1 MGADERPGP
10 HVADPGGT
18 RVTPHCK
25 GVAVL
30 ARLKWVQQVH
40 GDAGF
45 TRFLAALPPST
56 RDAVDARILPH
67 GWVSFQVFIDVLVTL
82 DGLFGQGDL
91 SLCRELG
98 GWAAAENLPR
108 VFKIFFRFG
117 SPTFIFDRAAKL
129 WSSHYDSGT
138 LVVVDREETAARLV
152 ISDFAAPHRAHCLS
166 VLGWAA
172 KSIELSGS
180 EVTYAEEEKCR
191 TRGDEACEMVV
202 RWK

>member
-1 MGADERPGP
+1 MTA
-10 HVADPGGT
+10 
-18 RVTPHCK
+18 HCK
-25 GVAVL
+25 GVAVI

-45 TRFLAALPPST
+45 NQLLAALPQAS
-56 RDAVDARILPH
+56 RDVVDARILPH
-67 GWVSFQVFIDVLVTL
+67 GWVPLQVFIDVLVTL
-82 DGLFGQGDL
+82 DALFGRGDL
-91 SLCRELG
+91 ALCRELG

-117 SPTFIFDRAAKL
+117 SPTFLFDRAAKL
-129 WSSHYDSGT
+129 WRSHYDSGT
-138 LVVVDREETAARLV
+138 LAVLDREETGARLV

-172 KSIELSGS
+172 KSIELWGAG
-180 EVTYAEEEKCR
+180 VTYAEEEKCR
-191 TRGDEACEMVV
+191 TRGDAACEMVA